1 MNQYPNPD
9 NLSQAAREAL
19 ISLAHCK
26 GILHK
31 GGPHTFLLEEVK
43 LTPAIPTFSGPSSPI
58 KYPPSILGGS
68 PIKYSYYAS
77 PVRPYNYDSGQMG
90 NFSYKEEKFSS
101 VESMRTVKK
110 EQHFL
115 DEFEEERIRP
125 QSKEKSPQ
133 RIIEEIDENEDEDME
148 KLRKH
153 ERDLMKKQMEI
164 NDELYSKAKQ
174 HLNGLIDPK
183 TSNSENDRTA
193 RKGEILQNK
202 DVIQPREE
210 VKKKI
215 NEPNSKDPKDLKKE
229 SNPKEDLMKI
239 INERSSKKKE
249 DEASSKKTENEL
261 NSKKKEDNSLSKK
274 IDDEKNIKK
283 CINAEKSN
291 LKQIE
296 KNKEIEVEFSPT
308 RQKTIENSNTAKVKD
323 SPKLTKGVK
332 SPDKKIDSSKQET
345 SPEKDQ
351 QQNLNLVKISE
362 TKKLDNSEYFK
373 QKGTKLLNEVLPSE
387 DIVKKLQKEQ
397 NSPEFKEI
405 KQKSNVQSPS
415 KLNDESTTIIDQ
427 TLNSTIKKLYEN
439 FAKKD
444 PESSTFEN
452 QNKSDILADSSRE
465 KTYSFSKESP
475 KKKIENVDQSAE
487 FNEEN
492 LLLDIYR
499 ISNTLQNK
507 KTDNKQKRNNKSV
520 TPIKNRNQTNKNY
533 DDNLNKTQTIEV
545 SIPKKKAN
553 KNSKQK
559 QAKGISV
566 DDILKSNQKT
576 IKKNNYSPEQKMYKD
591 IHRAKTPEKNSEIQV
606 KTEMSQN
613 ENENISVEKFNKEF
627 LRILAEKD
635 RVWTQNRL
643 KTISSHKEAKKEILI
658 PKDIK
663 QLLKKYKNLEK
674 NQKNGKRNP
683 EKNKNITPIRQ
694 RPQKVE
700 IKRIGERLQSPEKP
714 VVNPMKLFN
723 ILNKYIHIKTCT
735 LEGN

>member
-115 DEFEEERIRP
+115 DEFEEEERIRP
-125 QSKEKSPQ
+125 QSKEKSAHG
-133 RIIEEIDENEDEDME
+133 IIEEIDENEDEDME

-174 HLNGLIDPK
+174 HLNGLIDAK
-183 TSNSENDRTA
+183 ASNESEFDRTT
-193 RKGEILQNK
+193 RKGQKSPKK
-202 DVIQPREE
+202 DVIIQPSEE
-210 VKKKI
+210 VKKII
-215 NEPNSKDPKDLKKE
+215 NEASFKDPKTIKTE
-229 SNPKEDLMKI
+229 NNPKEDLMKI
-239 INERSSKKKE
+239 MNEKSSKKKE
-249 DEASSKKTENEL
+249 DEASSKKMEKEF
-261 NSKKKEDNSLSKK
+261 NSKKEDNSPTKK
-274 IDDEKNIKK
+274 IEDEKK
-283 CINAEKSN
+283 CINSKKSN
-291 LKQIE
+291 LKQSE
-296 KNKEIEVEFSPT
+296 QVEVEFSPT
-308 RQKTIENSNTAKVKD
+308 KQKIIENSD
-323 SPKLTKGVK
+323 SPKLTKEAK
-332 SPDKKIDSSKQET
+332 SPEKKSDSSNVKPKKEN
-345 SPEKDQ
+345 SPEKDNK
-351 QQNLNLVKISE
+351 QNSNLVKTSE
-362 TKKLDNSEYFK
+362 TKKLDNSEFFK
-373 QKGTKLLNEVLPSE
+373 QKGAKPLKEVLPSE
-387 DIVKKLQKEQ
+387 DIVNKMHKEQ

-405 KQKSNVQSPS
+405 KQKSNAQSPS

-444 PESSTFEN
+444 QESSTFEN

-475 KKKIENVDQSAE
+475 KKKIENVDESAE

-492 LLLDIYR
+492 LLLDIYK
-499 ISNTLQNK
+499 ISNSLQNK
-507 KTDNKQKRNNKSV
+507 KTGNKPKKINKSV
-520 TPIKNRNQTNKNY
+520 TPLKNRDQTKKK
-533 DDNLNKTQTIEV
+533 DDNFNKTQTIEV

-553 KNSKQK
+553 KNSYHSTQK

-576 IKKNNYSPEQKMYKD
+576 IKKNNYSPEQKKYKD
-591 IHRAKTPEKNSEIQV
+591 IHRAKTPENNSEIQV

-635 RVWTQNRL
+635 RVWTQNRI
-643 KTISSHKEAKKEILI
+643 KTISSHNEAKKEILI

-674 NQKNGKRNP
+674 TQKSGKQKI
-683 EKNKNITPIRQ
+683 EKIKNITPIRQ

-700 IKRIGERLQSPEKP
+700 IRRIGERLQSPEKP
-714 VVNPMKLFN
+714 ILNPMKLFN
-723 ILNKYIHIKTCT
+723 ILNKYIHAKTCT
-735 LEGN
+735 LEGNE